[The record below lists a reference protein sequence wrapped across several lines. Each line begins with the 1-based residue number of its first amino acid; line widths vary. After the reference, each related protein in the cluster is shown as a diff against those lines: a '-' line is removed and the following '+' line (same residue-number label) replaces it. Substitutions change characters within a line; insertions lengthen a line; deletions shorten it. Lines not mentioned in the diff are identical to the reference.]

1 MAFVCLID
9 VQKLIAKYGLA
20 AHLALTAVAPLFLF
34 PFFDAGQVAR
44 VLLWLSLAAA
54 LWTLLE
60 PSVHVDESLHGARRR
75 VARVI
80 VRDPLF
86 WLFIVVTFVA
96 GIRALNGG
104 VSLAYDA
111 ETAKWALSPASLPY
125 FPCSVDEAGFLP
137 FAAAVSASVLI
148 VSCRHS
154 LGRSARMAFLLF
166 ASVLAGVAAV
176 VAVSLL
182 PAGNEQVQIAA
193 SGEGFGH
200 SFVGSAFGLHLL
212 GGTVAA
218 AAVFERDWKRMM
230 PFVAFSVG
238 GTAAG
243 LFVFAPSFTVV
254 AFACAELLL
263 LILVF
268 VFACFRFK
276 SAGEFK
282 LLVVIGL
289 SFVLGYVAVVSLVP
303 NAQLAREAAPFTA
316 LSFFTDEFMK
326 LRAVLSGIAL
336 KTWLSHLWIGTGIGS
351 YVLDFRFNAS
361 PEDWLVAP
369 RGALAA
375 SNGWLNLLAERGVLG
390 AALIGLP
397 VGFLCFSFGKRLMRW
412 IPLGG
417 LPHPACWLPLLA
429 GLVLAV
435 TGLFDCS
442 FLRADVLA
450 VCGAFFAIAQHSFP
464 ARKVG

>member
-1 MAFVCLID
+1 M
-9 VQKLIAKYGLA
+9 QKLIAKYGLA

-182 PAGNEQVQIAA
+182 SAGNGQVQIAA
-193 SGEGFGH
+193 SGEGLGY

-218 AAVFERDWKRMM
+218 AAVFERSWKLMM
-230 PFVAFSVG
+230 PFVTFSVG

-289 SFVLGYVAVVSLVP
+289 SFVLGYVAVISLVP
-303 NAQLAREAAPFTA
+303 NGLLAREVAPFAA
-316 LSFFTDEFMK
+316 LSFFSDEFMK
-326 LRAVLSGIAL
+326 LRTVLSGIAF

-361 PEDWLVAP
+361 PGDWLLAP

-397 VGFLCFSFGKRLMRW
+397 LGFLCFSFGKRLIRW

-417 LPHPACWLPLLA
+417 FPHPACWLPLLS